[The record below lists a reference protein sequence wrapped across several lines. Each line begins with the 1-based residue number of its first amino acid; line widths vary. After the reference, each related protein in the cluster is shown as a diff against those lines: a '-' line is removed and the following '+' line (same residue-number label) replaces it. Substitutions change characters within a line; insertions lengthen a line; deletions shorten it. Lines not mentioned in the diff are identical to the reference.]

1 MPMEQENGHL
11 KGIPEEGFL
20 KIKLSDRADL
30 SSTQRVAL
38 VRKGNE
44 LFNAG
49 RIEEA
54 KKIFITTR
62 YGDGLTRI
70 GDYYWEK
77 HDPLEALRM
86 YWIAPAP
93 KKREQLVE
101 RTAEVVR
108 SWIGEGIGK
117 NERTNIG
124 STGPS
129 G

>member
-1 MPMEQENGHL
+1 MKQKNEHL

-20 KIKLSDRADL
+20 KIKLSDPAAL
-30 SSTQRVAL
+30 SSSQRVAL

-77 HDPLEALRM
+77 KEPLEALRM
-86 YWIAPAP
+86 YWIAPSP

-101 RTAEVVR
+101 KAAGVVR
-108 SWIGEGIGK
+108 SWVGEGIQK
-117 NERTNIG
+117 NEQGRIRG
-124 STGPS
+124 DEPPG
-129 G
+129 

>member
-1 MPMEQENGHL
+1 MKQDNGDL
-11 KGIPEEGFL
+11 KGIPGEGFL
-20 KIKLSDRADL
+20 KIKLPEHKGL
-30 SSTQRVAL
+30 SSSQRIAL

-44 LFNAG
+44 FFNAG

-62 YGDGLTRI
+62 YGDGLSRI

-86 YWIAPAP
+86 YWIAPSP

-101 RTAEVVR
+101 KAAEVVR

-117 NERTNIG
+117 NERGRIG
-124 STGPS
+124 GDKPP